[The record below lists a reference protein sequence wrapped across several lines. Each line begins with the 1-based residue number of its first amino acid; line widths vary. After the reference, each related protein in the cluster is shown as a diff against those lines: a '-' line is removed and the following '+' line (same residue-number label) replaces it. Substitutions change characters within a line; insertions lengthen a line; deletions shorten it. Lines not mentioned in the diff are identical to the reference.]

1 MEKFVSLQG
10 HLEEFA
16 ERTTTFMTFKVVSSL
31 KLKQAV
37 TSEWWLCFL
46 GRGSDNNQIF
56 FFRQSAFQM

>member
-1 MEKFVSLQG
+1 MEKFVFLQC

-46 GRGSDNNQIF
+46 G
-56 FFRQSAFQM
+56 